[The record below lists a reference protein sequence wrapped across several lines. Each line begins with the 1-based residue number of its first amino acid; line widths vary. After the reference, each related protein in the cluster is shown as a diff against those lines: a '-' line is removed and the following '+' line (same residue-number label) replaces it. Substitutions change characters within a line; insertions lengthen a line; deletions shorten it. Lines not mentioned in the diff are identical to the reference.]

1 MSASTGGTDL
11 ISCSNVTN
19 TDTSYCCDH
28 TNGCCDSG
36 VSRFTVLPASPT
48 TVATWNST
56 LSRYVQLS
64 TSTSSSSTSTTTG
77 TQSEKTTSGSS
88 TATSSST
95 SGAASPTSSSSSS
108 GLSTGAAAG
117 IGVGGAVAAIAIAA
131 AIFFLV
137 RSHRKRR
144 QPKGLELL
152 GTTESKPA
160 AAYGSPPLEAPD
172 NVAPFR
178 HEMGEPARIP
188 PQELHGDSRMY

>member
-1 MSASTGGTDL
+1 MNL

-48 TVATWNST
+48 TVATWNPT

-77 TQSEKTTSGSS
+77 AQSETTTSGSS
-88 TATSSST
+88 TATSSSS
-95 SGAASPTSSSSSS
+95 SGTASPTSSSSSSSS

-117 IGVGGAVAAIAIAA
+117 IGVGGAVAAVAIAA

-152 GTTESKPA
+152 GTTESKPP
-160 AAYGSPPLEAPD
+160 AAYGSPPVEAPD